1 MGTRLQMV
9 LQNDPVYRSTIKTV
23 WLWDEWPDKDGPDA
37 GIDLVAK
44 TKKDE
49 LWAIQAK
56 AWDKETNV
64 TKHDMDSFIA
74 ESEGSRFA
82 LRLLIT
88 TSKGVARAVQT
99 LENRGE
105 LHPPL
110 HRMCRHDLED
120 REWPAS
126 FSDLEQGGK
135 VPRPPAT
142 PEPHQQEALNAALG
156 GLRGTNRGQLIM
168 ACGTGKTL
176 TALWLHERLQST
188 RTLVVVPSLSLLN
201 QTLLEWTKHATSSF
215 EILPVCSDETVG
227 RGPDDDI
234 ALATT
239 SELPYPVTTDPQDVR
254 NFLNQAG
261 PRVVFSTYHSSPA
274 VADALVGTRDP
285 LDLVIADEAHRCA
298 GPVSS
303 DFATVLNQD
312 RLPAKK
318 RVFMTA
324 TPRIFTS
331 RVKNAAKDQDW
342 DVASMDDEAIFGPVL
357 FKLSFAEAIERN
369 LLSDY
374 RVLIVGIDNE
384 QYRRYAEHGQ
394 IVALEGD
401 EKTDARSLASQ
412 IGLAKAM
419 RRYDLQRVI
428 TFHGR
433 VKGARDFSS
442 MLPRVIEW
450 MPQDERPDGRV
461 WPQAVSGKMS
471 TGDRRGYINR
481 LKALEDG
488 ERGVLSNA
496 RCLGEGI
503 DVPTLDGIAFVDPKH
518 SEVDIVQAVGRAI
531 RKPKGEEAK
540 TATIVI
546 PVFVEPAADGEQ
558 ELDASAYRS
567 IAAVLRALRSHDEKL
582 AEELDGLRRQL
593 GRLTRTS
600 TILPEKIVLD
610 LPVSIDKTFSSKLQT
625 ELVRLTT
632 DSWEEHFSR
641 LLKYVDEKGNGL
653 VPANYKDPADDFKLG
668 KWVSHQRTCQTTMSA
683 ERKQR
688 LDSVEGWVWDPFESA
703 WEEGFSRFLKY
714 VEDKGDGLV
723 PTRYEDPVDGF
734 RLGQWVGVQR
744 ATKTTMSPERK
755 QRLDNRKEWVWKF
768 R

>member
-1 MGTRLQMV
+1 
-9 LQNDPVYRSTIKTV
+9 
-23 WLWDEWPDKDGPDA
+23 
-37 GIDLVAK
+37 
-44 TKKDE
+44 
-49 LWAIQAK
+49 
-56 AWDKETNV
+56 
-64 TKHDMDSFIA
+64 
-74 ESEGSRFA
+74 
-82 LRLLIT
+82 
-88 TSKGVARAVQT
+88 
-99 LENRGE
+99 
-105 LHPPL
+105 
-110 HRMCRHDLED
+110 
-120 REWPAS
+120 
-126 FSDLEQGGK
+126 
-135 VPRPPAT
+135 
-142 PEPHQQEALNAALG
+142 
-156 GLRGTNRGQLIM
+156 M

-215 EILPVCSDETVG
+215 EFLPVCSDETVT
-227 RGPDDDI
+227 RDRDDDDDDI

-401 EKTDARSLASQ
+401 EKGDEKTDARSLASQ

-531 RKPKGEEAK
+531 RKLEGEEAK
-540 TATIVI
+540 TSTIVI

-632 DSWEEHFSR
+632 ASWEEHFSR

-653 VPANYKDPADDFKLG
+653 VPNTYKDPADGFK
-668 KWVSHQRTCQTTMSA
+668 
-683 ERKQR
+683 
-688 LDSVEGWVWDPFESA
+688 
-703 WEEGFSRFLKY
+703 
-714 VEDKGDGLV
+714 
-723 PTRYEDPVDGF
+723 
-734 RLGQWVGVQR
+734 LGQWVSVQR
-744 ATKTTMSPERK
+744 TSKRRCRLSGNNAWTALRAGCGISLRLLGKRAFHDSSNTLTRKATTLSR
-755 QRLDNRKEWVWKF
+755 
-768 R
+768 

>member
-1 MGTRLQMV
+1 
-9 LQNDPVYRSTIKTV
+9 
-23 WLWDEWPDKDGPDA
+23 
-37 GIDLVAK
+37 
-44 TKKDE
+44 
-49 LWAIQAK
+49 
-56 AWDKETNV
+56 
-64 TKHDMDSFIA
+64 
-74 ESEGSRFA
+74 
-82 LRLLIT
+82 
-88 TSKGVARAVQT
+88 
-99 LENRGE
+99 
-105 LHPPL
+105 
-110 HRMCRHDLED
+110 
-120 REWPAS
+120 
-126 FSDLEQGGK
+126 
-135 VPRPPAT
+135 
-142 PEPHQQEALNAALG
+142 
-156 GLRGTNRGQLIM
+156 M

-215 EILPVCSDETVG
+215 EFLPVCSDETVG
-227 RGPDDDI
+227 RGRDDDI

-394 IVALEGD
+394 IVALAGD

-450 MPQDERPDGRV
+450 MPQLVFPGIRTGKPMSDMTLGAVLKRMGRHDLTV
-461 WPQAVSGKMS
+461 HGFRSTFRDWAAETTNFPREVCEQALAHTLADKVEAAY
-471 TGDRRGYINR
+471 RRGD
-481 LKALEDG
+481 L
-488 ERGVLSNA
+488 
-496 RCLGEGI
+496 
-503 DVPTLDGIAFVDPKH
+503 F
-518 SEVDIVQAVGRAI
+518 
-531 RKPKGEEAK
+531 
-540 TATIVI
+540 
-546 PVFVEPAADGEQ
+546 
-558 ELDASAYRS
+558 
-567 IAAVLRALRSHDEKL
+567 EK
-582 AEELDGLRRQL
+582 RRQL
-593 GRLTRTS
+593 MTAWSAYCEQPPGA
-600 TILPEKIVLD
+600 
-610 LPVSIDKTFSSKLQT
+610 KLV
-625 ELVRLTT
+625 E
-632 DSWEEHFSR
+632 F
-641 LLKYVDEKGNGL
+641 
-653 VPANYKDPADDFKLG
+653 PA
-668 KWVSHQRTCQTTMSA
+668 
-683 ERKQR
+683 
-688 LDSVEGWVWDPFESA
+688 
-703 WEEGFSRFLKY
+703 
-714 VEDKGDGLV
+714 
-723 PTRYEDPVDGF
+723 
-734 RLGQWVGVQR
+734 
-744 ATKTTMSPERK
+744 
-755 QRLDNRKEWVWKF
+755 
-768 R
+768 